1 MLLHRWGLNWKM
13 IDTTTKP
20 RRFYRYLLESGFQ
33 LDVDAVG
40 QLIVTTPA
48 AWAETCTGGC
58 PPPLAD
64 AIVQR
69 AGLLVKLV
77 RLDQLMGRPLLLD
90 EFREARRLA
99 RDTGAD
105 LDWQHMEF
113 NGEDAGVWRPVDD
126 PVTEDDRAAAM
137 EAWQEAALERIFA
150 PE

>member
-1 MLLHRWGLNWKM
+1 M

-20 RRFYRYLLESGFQ
+20 RRFYRYLIESGFK
-33 LDVDAVG
+33 LDIEHAG

-77 RLDQLMGRPLLLD
+77 RLDRLSGRPLLLA
-90 EFREARRLA
+90 EFKEAQRLA
-99 RDTGAD
+99 EQTGVD
-105 LDWQHMEF
+105 LDWQRMEF
-113 NGEDAGVWRPVDD
+113 NGDDAGVWRPQDD
-126 PVTEDDRAAAM
+126 PVSDDDRAIAF
-137 EAWQEAALERIFA
+137 EAWQEAALERMFA
-150 PE
+150 PEGIA

>member
-1 MLLHRWGLNWKM
+1 M
-13 IDTTTKP
+13 IDTTAKP
-20 RRFYRYLLESGFQ
+20 RRFYRYLIESGFK
-33 LDVDAVG
+33 LDIDAAG

-64 AIVQR
+64 EIVKR

-77 RLDQLMGRPLLLD
+77 RLDQLTGRPLLVH
-90 EFREARRLA
+90 EFREARGLSVE
-99 RDTGAD
+99 TGVD
-105 LDWQHMEF
+105 LTWQHMEL
-113 NGEDAGVWRPVDD
+113 NGGNAGVWVPV
-126 PVTEDDRAAAM
+126 EDTIPDEDRAIAF

>member
-1 MLLHRWGLNWKM
+1 ML
-13 IDTTTKP
+13 DTTTKP

-33 LDVDAVG
+33 LDVDAAG
-40 QLIVTTPA
+40 QLIVTTPP
-48 AWAETCTGGC
+48 AWAETCAGGC

-105 LDWQHMEF
+105 LDWQRMEL
-113 NGEDAGVWRPVDD
+113 NGEDAGVWRPV
-126 PVTEDDRAAAM
+126 EDTIPDEDRAAAL
-137 EAWQEAALERIFA
+137 EAWQEAAMERIFA
-150 PE
+150 PNLE